1 MKVDWELFH
10 SKSCRDGREEDWTF
24 PINCCF
30 TSPLKTTLNADHSG
44 EAPKHLSFQLYRAFN
59 SVLSTSR
66 HTFFFYLSSWS
77 CNCCCLQFVLFSSRW
92 WQSEEVEKIFTWKCR
107 EINLHRLDISF
118 SFAASRKV
126 FVFCARLREH
136 KSGDDWKSV
145 KVSADIDNIL
155 SFILCLSLTLLFE
168 FESAMMMIQM
178 WWKMKKVF
186 RTSWCVS
193 GRIWPASMALP
204 ISLDCIHLLTLRCHQ
219 LM

>member
-1 MKVDWELFH
+1 MFGIGRRVVYWTWNESRLRVVSQQELQRWEGRRLNISNQLLLYLSIEDDAECWSFRRS
-10 SKSCRDGREEDWTF
+10 SKTPFIS
-24 PINCCF
+24 
-30 TSPLKTTLNADHSG
+30 TLQ
-44 EAPKHLSFQLYRAFN
+44 SFQF
-59 SVLSTSR
+59 SSFHITS
-66 HTFFFYLSSWS
+66 HLFFYLSSWS

-178 WWKMKKVF
+178 WWKMRNVF

-193 GRIWPASMALP
+193 GKI
-204 ISLDCIHLLTLRCHQ
+204 
-219 LM
+219 